1 LYNCSKENV
10 LHNYWQK
17 GESQMLVG
25 ERMSHPVITIHP
37 EMPMPDALHLMKKE
51 HIRRLPVVDKK
62 GNLVGMVSENDLLHA
77 SPSDVT
83 SLSVW
88 EVTYLVSK
96 IQIKRIMAKDV
107 ITVTE
112 DTPLEEA
119 ARIMADNKIGGV
131 PVVREGKVTGIITE
145 TDLFKVFLELLG
157 ARAPG
162 VRLAAL
168 IQYAPGQLAQV
179 TKSIFDHGGNII
191 ALGTFLGESSENR
204 EITMKVSGLDSDTLR
219 TSLEPYVE
227 KIIDICETS

>member
-1 LYNCSKENV
+1 
-10 LHNYWQK
+10 
-17 GESQMLVG
+17 MLVG

-37 EMPMPDALHLMKKE
+37 EMSMPDALKLMKKE

-77 SPSDVT
+77 SPSDAT
-83 SLSVW
+83 SLSIW

-96 IQIKRIMAKDV
+96 IQIKSIMAKDV

-112 DTPLEEA
+112 DTPLEDA

-131 PVVREGKVTGIITE
+131 PVVRDKRVVGIITE
-145 TDLFKVFLELLG
+145 TDLFKIFLELLG
-157 ARAPG
+157 AREPG
-162 VRLAAL
+162 VRAAAL
-168 IQYAPGQLAQV
+168 IPITPGELAQL

-204 EITMKVSGLDSDTLR
+204 EITIKVSDIDSDTLR
-219 TSLEPYVE
+219 NALEPYVE
-227 KIIDICETS
+227 QIIDIRENF